1 MSLIVSQIK
10 YRKTKAV
17 NFRTDQWNV
26 NKLDDIVNKYNKTSH
41 SKIKMN
47 PVDVNSSTSMG
58 FNKKNNKEDRKL
70 KVDDHVRISEYKN
83 VFANVY
89 VPNWSEDWIDH
100 EKNPKFLNKSIYF
113 WLAFKSYCFHAYV

>member
-41 SKIKMN
+41 NQNESRWCKFKHIY
-47 PVDVNSSTSMG
+47 G
-58 FNKKNNKEDRKL
+58 FQ
-70 KVDDHVRISEYKN
+70 
-83 VFANVY
+83 
-89 VPNWSEDWIDH
+89 
-100 EKNPKFLNKSIYF
+100 
-113 WLAFKSYCFHAYV
+113 

>member
-1 MSLIVSQIK
+1 MPSISK
-10 YRKTKAV
+10 NMY
-17 NFRTDQWNV
+17 V

-47 PVDVNSSTSMG
+47 PVDVNLSTSIG

-89 VPNWSEDWIDH
+89 VPNWSED
-100 EKNPKFLNKSIYF
+100 
-113 WLAFKSYCFHAYV
+113 